1 MSFIKIETK
10 EDLQLLDQELITKS
24 ILGLDTEFRRTSK
37 ENINLSLIQ
46 VNDSIETYLIDCIS
60 IGEYKNYCRF
70 LFCNEVIKIFHS
82 SREDVEAIY
91 SWTEKKVINI
101 FDTQLANAFLGGS
114 SPIAYKN
121 LVNEKFGFLI
131 DKNETRSNWIKR
143 PLRDSQLDYAASDV
157 EFLIELYVEQNKE
170 LEEAKKIGWLFE
182 ETTHISNL
190 IFLNERNDSLVNNI
204 RLSKSEEEKGLSK
217 FNQLVVTTSK
227 KWEIN
232 PTILFSK
239 KNQRDFLKMMC
250 KGSIDSSLATLPTW
264 KSKLLEKNIRD
275 IFKYLLKE

>member
-37 ENINLSLIQ
+37 KNINLSLIQ

-60 IGEYKNYCRF
+60 IGEYKDYCRF

-82 SREDVEAIY
+82 SREDIEAIF
-91 SWTEKKVINI
+91 SWSEKKVINI

-114 SPIAYKN
+114 FPIAYKN

-143 PLRDSQLDYAASDV
+143 PLRDSQLNYAASDV
-157 EFLIELYVEQNKE
+157 EFLIELYKEQNKE
-170 LEEAKKIGWLFE
+170 LEETKKIGWLFE
-182 ETTHISNL
+182 EINHISDL
-190 IFLNERNDSLVNNI
+190 IFLNENNVSLENNI